1 MSGYDDTFDPS
12 NDFAGGDQGGEDGP
26 PEGDCQVMP
35 VADTVEIGWQKGKAR
50 CAFTVNLYRGDTFIA
65 SNTLFQGLDP
75 AQPAALAVTE
85 SMLCALGA
93 SDPIGDILTGI
104 KAGLSVVRLNG
115 VDINKRARGRIKYE
129 SFEGKTRMKVSIF
142 GDAFKDKVP
151 ADARQGIAAGLA
163 GWQRSNPRGAPMP
176 PPPARR

>member
-93 SDPIGDILTGI
+93 SDPIGDIMNAI
-104 KAGLSVVRLNG
+104 KSGADVARLAG
-115 VDINKRARGRIKYE
+115 VDLHRRVKARVKHENYE
-129 SFEGKTRMKVSIF
+129 GNWRLKVSLF
-142 GDAFKDKVP
+142 GDAFKDKIP
-151 ADARQGIAAGLA
+151 QGERAKLAAGLA
-163 GWQRSNPRGAPMP
+163 GWQRQNPRGAPMS